1 MIETNQLH
9 DYIECKLAT
18 IAELRA
24 EIEQLKRENEALHE
38 SYVQNTALLAGEIER
53 LRAERK
59 GQA

>member
-1 MIETNQLH
+1 MDELNQSH
-9 DYIECKLAT
+9 AFIECKLAT
-18 IAELRA
+18 IAELRD
-24 EIEQLKRENEALHE
+24 EIERLKRENEALHE